1 MSNGGRGPAVLIPG
15 CELPKRAR
23 RCIMAPMFTLAALF
37 RAIGAPLSIERIAL
51 DAPGPT
57 EVLVKVAAV
66 GLCRT
71 DLHVMRGE
79 RRVAMTP
86 MVLGHEVAG
95 TVETVGTA
103 VEGIAV
109 GDHVVLTFIPG
120 CGRCR
125 WCAKGLHHL
134 CAEGPRITHGPQL
147 DGSFRRRDADGADV
161 GAFCMIGGFAERT
174 VVDQASVVVIDQE
187 VPLDHAALVACGVP
201 AGVGAA
207 RNRAKVKAG
216 DSVLVVGCG
225 GDGMNVV
232 QGARLCGATTIIA
245 ADIVAAKLDW
255 ARGFG
260 ATHGVNAQ
268 GEALTRAVLELTGGI
283 GVDHA
288 FVCIDPPATLLPAF
302 RATAKAGNVVVTAIT
317 PDTVK
322 QIDIPPLELF
332 VTQKAIMGAVYGFMS
347 PRLQIPELLRLYRT
361 GELKLAE
368 LITCT
373 YALDEINRGYDD
385 LQAGKNL
392 RGVVVLDNSLV

>member
-1 MSNGGRGPAVLIPG
+1 MLT
-15 CELPKRAR
+15 K
-23 RCIMAPMFTLAALF
+23 AALF
-37 RAIGAPLSIERIAL
+37 RQAGAPLSVEAIDL
-51 DAPGPT
+51 DPPAPT
-57 EVLVKVAAV
+57 EVQVKVAAV

-79 RRVAMTP
+79 RRVAMQP
-86 MVLGHEVAG
+86 MALGHEVAG
-95 TVETVGTA
+95 VVETVGTA
-103 VEGIAV
+103 VGGIGP

-134 CAEGPRITHGPQL
+134 CAEGPRITQGPQL
-147 DGSFRRRDADGADV
+147 DGSYRRRDADGRDV

-174 VVDQASVVVIDQE
+174 VVDQASVVVIDKDL
-187 VPLDHAALVACGVP
+187 PLDHAALVACGVP

-207 RNRAKVKAG
+207 RHRAKVNPG

-232 QGARLCGATTIIA
+232 QGARLCGAATIIA
-245 ADIVAAKLDW
+245 ADIVPAKLDW
-255 ARGFG
+255 ARDFG

-288 FVCIDPPATLLPAF
+288 FVCIDPPATLLAAF

-322 QIDIPPLELF
+322 QIEVPPLELF

-347 PRLQIPELLRLYRT
+347 PRVQIPELLRLYRQ
-361 GELKLAE
+361 GDLKLAE
-368 LITCT
+368 LITRT
-373 YALDEINRGYDD
+373 YALDEINRGYAD
-385 LQAGKNL
+385 LEAGRNL
-392 RGVVVLDNSLV
+392 RGVVLFEH